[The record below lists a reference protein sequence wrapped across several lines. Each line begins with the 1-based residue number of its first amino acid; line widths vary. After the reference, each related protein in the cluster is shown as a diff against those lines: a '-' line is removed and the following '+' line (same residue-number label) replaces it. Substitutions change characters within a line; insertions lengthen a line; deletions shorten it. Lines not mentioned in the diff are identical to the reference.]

1 MNIGAHLSVGGGISN
16 AAKEAGKLKI
26 NCLQIFSGSPR
37 SWNNNVINKE
47 EIDKFKYLTKKYN
60 IDFVYIHSKYLI
72 NIGSNNPK
80 VVQSSIDSL
89 IFDLNLAKKINARGV
104 IFHPHP
110 RFNQKIIVNSIKKI
124 LDETPKG
131 SSLILENSA
140 QDKIKTIGKIIK
152 NVKNDRVKFCLDTAH
167 AFQSGYDLSK
177 EKGIKQL
184 IKDIRTYIQLDKW
197 DVIHANDSKT
207 EFGSKH
213 DVHALVGQGNI
224 GKLPYLILTNHPYSS
239 HLPFVLETPAFKENE
254 MQKIKEIK
262 NLRSFGG
269 KKLNADFF
277 QQNTLTVAK
286 QLLGKAIVVKNKNK
300 LLIGEINETE
310 AYKGEED
317 KACHASKGKTKR
329 TLTMYGS
336 AGKLYVYLVYGMYY
350 CLNIVTEKKNY
361 PSAVLLRGIKPIY
374 GIKNMA
380 DGPGK
385 LTKILEINKKHNEL
399 DITTN
404 NDIYLLDIGIKTEKI
419 KKAKRIGVDYAKE
432 WAEKKWRYVAEKR

>member
-1 MNIGAHLSVGGGISN
+1 MNIGAHLSVSGGISK
-16 AAKEAGKLKI
+16 AAEEAGKLNI

-37 SWNNNVINKE
+37 SWNNNIINQE
-47 EIDKFKYLTKKYN
+47 EIEKFKSLTKKYN

-89 IFDLNLAKKINARGV
+89 IFDLNLAKEINARGV

-110 RFNQKIIVNSIKKI
+110 RFNHEIIIKSIKEI
-124 LDETPKG
+124 LDKTPKG

-152 NVKNDRVKFCLDTAH
+152 NIKNDRVKFCLDTAH

-177 EKGIKQL
+177 EKGIKQVL
-184 IKDIRTYIQLDKW
+184 KDIETYIQLDKW
-197 DVIHANDSKT
+197 EVIHANDSKT

-224 GKLPYLILTNHPYSS
+224 GKFPYLVLANHPHSS
-239 HLPFVLETPAFKENE
+239 HLPFILETPAFKENE
-254 MQKIKEIK
+254 IQKIEEIK
-262 NLRSFGG
+262 NLKSFGG
-269 KKLNADFF
+269 KKLDTDFF
-277 QQNTLTVAK
+277 RQNTLKVAK
-286 QLLGKAIVVKNKNK
+286 QLLGKAIVVKNENK
-300 LLIGEINETE
+300 LMIGEINETE

-329 TLTMYGS
+329 TATMFGP
-336 AGKLYVYLVYGMYY
+336 AGKLYVYLIYGMYY
-350 CLNIVTEKKNY
+350 CLNIVTEKKDY
-361 PSAVLLRGIKPIY
+361 PSAVLLRGIKPIF
-374 GIKNMA
+374 GIKNTA

-385 LTKILEINKKHNEL
+385 LTKILGINKKHNEL

-404 NDIYLLDIGIKTEKI
+404 NDIYLLDIGNKTKKI
-419 KKAKRIGVDYAKE
+419 KKTKRIGVDYAGE
-432 WAEKKWRYVAEKR
+432 WAEKKWRFIKN

>member
-1 MNIGAHLSVGGGISN
+1 MNIGAHLSVSGGISK
-16 AAKEAGKLKI
+16 AAEEAGKLNI

-37 SWNNNVINKE
+37 SWNNNIINQE
-47 EIDKFKYLTKKYN
+47 EIEKFKSLTKKYN

-89 IFDLNLAKKINARGV
+89 IYDLNLAKEINARGV

-110 RFNQKIIVNSIKKI
+110 HFNHETIIKSIKEI
-124 LDETPKG
+124 LDKTPKG
-131 SSLILENSA
+131 SLLILENSA

-177 EKGIKQL
+177 EKGIKQVL
-184 IKDIRTYIQLDKW
+184 KDIETYIQLDKW
-197 DVIHANDSKT
+197 EVVHANDSKT

-224 GKLPYLILTNHPYSS
+224 GKLPYLVLANHPFAS
-239 HLPFVLETPAFKENE
+239 HLPFILETPAFKENE
-254 MQKIKEIK
+254 IQKIEEIK
-262 NLRSFGG
+262 NLKSFGG
-269 KKLNADFF
+269 KKLDTDFF
-277 QQNTLTVAK
+277 RQNTLKVAK
-286 QLLGKAIVVKNKNK
+286 QLLGKAIVVKNENK
-300 LLIGEINETE
+300 LMIGEINETE

-329 TLTMYGS
+329 TATMFGP
-336 AGKLYVYLVYGMYY
+336 AGKLYVYLIYGMYY
-350 CLNIVTEKKNY
+350 CLNIVTEKKDY

-385 LTKILEINKKHNEL
+385 LTKTLGINKKYNEL

-404 NDIYLLDIGIKTEKI
+404 NDIYLLDIGNKTKKI
-419 KKAKRIGVDYAKE
+419 KKAKRIGVDYAGE
-432 WAEKKWRYVAEKR
+432 WAEKKWRFIKN